1 MIFGGVNCG
10 DDFILGLGM
19 LNFGD
24 KHQLIKRRRIVCLL
38 C

>member
-1 MIFGGVNCG
+1 MFGVG

-24 KHQLIKRRRIVCLL
+24 KHQLIKRRRIVCLSGL